1 MKIRRQF
8 FLALFLLFGS
18 ISALG
23 QNPKQELND
32 KFWEAV
38 RKGDLAAVT
47 SLLDQGAEVNAKFR
61 YGTTALFKA
70 AERGHVEIVKLL
82 LARGADVTVKDTFY
96 GATAMTWAL
105 DNDHVEVV
113 TALLQK
119 APAEAGD
126 VLMTGVR
133 DGKPPLVRVALA
145 SGSVK
150 PETLTTALFKAAE
163 RGHVE
168 IVKLLLARGADVTV
182 KDTFYGAT
190 AMTWALDNDH
200 VEVVTALLQKAPA
213 EAGDVLMTG
222 VRDGKPPLVR
232 VALASGSVKPETLTA
247 ALVVATDDKDKT
259 EIAEMLKGAG
269 AVAPP
274 AVDAT
279 MLQSYVGKYKD
290 EAGTEISITLT
301 AGRLSAVPTGQRP
314 FVLMAIDST
323 SFRPVA
329 FEGIV
334 LSFKVEAGNTTGVE
348 LKRGQITTQ
357 LKRVVET
364 KQP

>member
-1 MKIRRQF
+1 MKIRRQL
-8 FLALFLLFGS
+8 FLAFFLLFSS
-18 ISALG
+18 ISMLG
-23 QNPKQELND
+23 QSAKQELND
-32 KFWEAV
+32 QFWEAV

-47 SLLDQGAEVNAKFR
+47 SFLDQGADVNAKFR

-70 AERGHVEIVKLL
+70 AERGHLEIVKLL

-105 DNDHVEVV
+105 NNDHVEVV

-133 DGKPPLVRVALA
+133 DGKPSLV
-145 SGSVK
+145 K
-150 PETLTTALFKAAE
+150 
-163 RGHVE
+163 
-168 IVKLLLARGADVTV
+168 
-182 KDTFYGAT
+182 
-190 AMTWALDNDH
+190 
-200 VEVVTALLQKAPA
+200 
-213 EAGDVLMTG
+213 
-222 VRDGKPPLVR
+222 

-301 AGRLSAVPTGQRP
+301 DGRLSAVPTGQRP

-334 LSFKVEAGNTTGVE
+334 LSFKVEAGITTSME
-348 LKRGQITTQ
+348 LKRGQVTTQ
-357 LKRVVET
+357 MKRVTAT